1 MKKVI
6 IIDSETTGL
15 NAKEDEILQLTILS
29 DKGETLFN
37 EYIRPV
43 KHTEWHEAE
52 KIHHISYDMVKDC
65 APIAYHKKRIQKLL
79 DSADVIVGYNHSF
92 DLSFLETAGI
102 HSDPKKNYDIMLEF
116 SQIKGDWDETHNSY
130 KWYKLKECADYFGYD
145 WADESTHDSFADC
158 KATLFCYHKILAGET
173 KEGGT
178 KNRAQHRS
186 AFWSSDK
193 LSPKWS
199 AKILVLPLLVL
210 LIIGITSVILHGFK
224 KPPERQRTT
233 ITKSSLKQVLDISEL
248 STVEFR
254 YGSVTQA
261 VDKKDKPIYYVS
273 YNGTVQVGIDFK
285 EIAENISIDT
295 EQRVITVSIPEPKI
309 MSTNVNIETLDYLFV
324 NEKYNKAGLAEE
336 ALQLCRADLEKELQQ
351 NNEILEIA
359 KENAVNAIKQLLEPF
374 STQPYGEYTI
384 NVK

>member
-6 IIDSETTGL
+6 VIDSETTGL
-15 NAKEDEILQLTILS
+15 NAKQDEILQLTILS

-43 KHTEWHEAE
+43 KRTEWPEAE

-65 APIAYHKKRIQKLL
+65 APIAYYKKIIQKLL

-92 DLSFLETAGI
+92 DLSFLENAGI

-116 SQIKGDWDETHNSY
+116 SQIKGDWDNTRNSY

-178 KNRAQHRS
+178 KNRSQHRS
-186 AFWSSDK
+186 AFRSMNLS
-193 LSPKWS
+193 SPKWLG
-199 AKILVLPLLVL
+199 KILVLPLLALV
-210 LIIGITSVILHGFK
+210 IIGTTLALRHDPQ
-224 KPPERQRTT
+224 KPPKQYRTT
-233 ITKSSLKQVLDISEL
+233 ITKSSLQQVLDISEL
-248 STVEFR
+248 STVEYR

-261 VDKKDKPIYYVS
+261 VNKKGKPVYYVS
-273 YNGTVQVGIDFK
+273 YNGTVELGIDFS
-285 EIAENISIDT
+285 EIANSISIDT
-295 EQRVITVSIPEPKI
+295 KQKIITVSIPEPKI
-309 MSTNVNIETLDYLFV
+309 TSTNVNVDTLDYIFID
-324 NEKYNKAGLAEE
+324 EKLNKAGLADE
-336 ALQLCRADLEKELQQ
+336 ALKLCSDDLKNELQQ
-351 NNEILEIA
+351 NDKIYEIA
-359 KENAVNAIKQLLEPF
+359 KENAVNAIKQLLEPL
-374 STQPYGEYTI
+374 SRQPDGEYTI
-384 NVK
+384 VVR